1 MFQKAAE
8 FAVGKLHNFTRA
20 VLPLR
25 TVWVGN
31 ADQAVFAAAA
41 AHEKLWG
48 DFEIRVGTP
57 DMGLADHRDREFI
70 GGDLSPGYPPPA

>member
-8 FAVGKLHNFTRA
+8 LVVDQLHNLTRA
-20 VLPLR
+20 VLPLS
-25 TVWVGN
+25 TVWVEN

-48 DFEIRVGTP
+48 DFKVIVGTP
-57 DMGLADHRDREFI
+57 DIDLADYRDRHFT